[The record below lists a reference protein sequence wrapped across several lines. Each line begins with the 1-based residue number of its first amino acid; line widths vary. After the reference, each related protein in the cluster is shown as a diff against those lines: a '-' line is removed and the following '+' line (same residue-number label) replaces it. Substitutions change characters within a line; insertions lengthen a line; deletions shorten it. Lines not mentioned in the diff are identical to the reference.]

1 MGADQSTAETQLDN
15 YHELEDYYARK
26 LTGTHS
32 SLTNLFSL
40 AEESSCSL
48 STPVSLSEKAIPH
61 PNGLEREVTMHSTT
75 LPKRSVATT
84 GSFQKDT
91 FTEKRVEIASC
102 NQRRTILPSS
112 KKRPEK
118 SVHCV
123 A

>member
-75 LPKRSVATT
+75 RCLKGRLRLPVVFRKTHLQKN
-84 GSFQKDT
+84 GSK
-91 FTEKRVEIASC
+91 
-102 NQRRTILPSS
+102 
-112 KKRPEK
+112 
-118 SVHCV
+118 
-123 A
+123 